1 MSLSVKLKEAREK
14 YQEKPEAK
22 RLKFE
27 DIAKSIFPGPA
38 GAAAKKLQAIEKGA
52 VFPSFV
58 DAQQILNHY
67 GLTPA
72 QQLPILL
79 PYRLAE
85 QLAGLAERSGYT
97 KTHLAT
103 QAGFSYHHFMRILK
117 GGRQVTSADK
127 LLKICKAVKAT
138 PEETRE
144 LMKLANFEDFDHMQ
158 LDLSSSVEQ
167 HDELVTRLRNE
178 LSSPEDGSQAPSVR
192 DLFISSAPSHSARG
206 SFGITKLAAHLVREQ
221 AEKGKPL
228 IKISLGRRF
237 VGDPKLLRL
246 FLDEI
251 STAISNGA
259 SVQCLL
265 PMPLNAEQAFKS
277 VSRSLLF
284 LSVTNGKYEVRLDPA
299 TRDAAAGGR
308 IAEPARVMIL
318 PSHQVLLFLPSEYDS
333 RDDSAMVIEDKEGL
347 IEQHFDRR
355 FEGGVV
361 LATLFR
367 SKADDPVAFQRAL
380 REAEADDGPR
390 LIIRRRPPN
399 TMMPPQY
406 WEWESEQLAGA
417 RRGSES
423 LVSDSTDPWL
433 FERLALRKAKP
444 PSPQA
449 IKDTLARLHDEKV
462 LRRERMVE
470 SLHYFPL
477 REIYPKK
484 SLTEYFTSKN
494 LPQEVRLGILDE
506 LITWLQSYD
515 NYEIALSES
524 GPLTTRAFFGI
535 HGDQTVFLSVWRPD
549 AQADYLQVKNE
560 HFVQAFRDYFIKR
573 WGELPASDRSKPQV
587 LGWLA
592 RLRAKVAGS

>member
-22 RLKFE
+22 KLKVE
-27 DIAKSIFPGPA
+27 DIAKAIFPGSA
-38 GAAAKKLQAIEKGA
+38 GAAAKKLEAIEKGT
-52 VFPSFV
+52 VFPSYV
-58 DAQQILNHY
+58 DAQQILNYY

-103 QAGFSYHHFMRILK
+103 QAGFSYHHFMRILN

-127 LLKICKAVKAT
+127 LLKICEAVKAT
-138 PEETRE
+138 PADTQE

-158 LDLSSSVEQ
+158 LDLSSSAKQ
-167 HDELVTRLRNE
+167 HDELVTGLRNE
-178 LSSPEDGSQAPSVR
+178 LSSPQDGSQAPPVR
-192 DLFISSAPSHSARG
+192 DLFISPAPSHCARG
-206 SFGITKLAAHLVREQ
+206 AFGIARLAAHLVREQ
-221 AEKGKPL
+221 TEKGTPL

-237 VGDPKLLRL
+237 VGDPKLLRM

-265 PMPLNAEQAFKS
+265 PMPLNAEQAFES

-284 LSVTNGKYEVRLDPA
+284 LSVSNGKYEVRLDPA
-299 TRDAAAGGR
+299 TRDAAAGR
-308 IAEPARVMIL
+308 LIAEPARVMIL
-318 PSHQVLLFLPSEYDS
+318 PSHRVLLFLPSEYDS

-399 TMMPPQY
+399 TMMPPRY
-406 WEWESEQLAGA
+406 WEWESEQLAGV
-417 RRGSES
+417 RKGPES
-423 LVSDSTDPWL
+423 LVSESTDPWH
-433 FERLALRKAKP
+433 FERLALRRAKP
-444 PSPQA
+444 PSPQT
-449 IKDTLARLHDEKV
+449 IKDTLARLHNEKV
-462 LRRERMVE
+462 LRLERMVE
-470 SLHYFPL
+470 ALHYFPL

-494 LPQEVRLGILDE
+494 LPREVRLAKLDE
-506 LITWLQSYD
+506 LISWLMRYD

-524 GPLTTRAFFGI
+524 GPLTTRAFFGV
-535 HGDQTVFLSVWRPD
+535 HGQTVFLSVWRPD
-549 AQADYLQVKNE
+549 AQADYLRVKDK
-560 HFVQAFRDYFIKR
+560 HFVQAFQDYFIKR
-573 WGELPASDRSKPQV
+573 WGELPASDRSKPRVQA
-587 LGWLA
+587 WLEH
-592 RLRAKVAGS
+592 LRAEVARS